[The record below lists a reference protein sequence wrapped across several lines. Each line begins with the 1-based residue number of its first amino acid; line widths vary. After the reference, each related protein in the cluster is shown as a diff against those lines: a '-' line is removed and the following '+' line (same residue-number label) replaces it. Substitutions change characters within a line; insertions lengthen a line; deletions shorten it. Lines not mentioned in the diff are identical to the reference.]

1 MLDKRTAE
9 NILKI
14 YEDAWVNQNPEKILS
29 IFTEDGIYHE
39 KVLEK
44 PFIGHDQIKQYWQS
58 KVVEEQSEIK
68 FKLLNYYI
76 DGDTIVAEWDASFYS
91 NEKKARIHIIEVAIM
106 EISENKIKSLREYWQ
121 SEVLPH
127 PAN

>member
-1 MLDKRTAE
+1 MIDKKTAE

-14 YEDAWVNQNPEKILS
+14 YEDAWVNQNPEKIIS
-29 IFTEDGIYHE
+29 IFTEDGVYHE

-44 PFIGHDQIKQYWQS
+44 PFIGHEQIKQYWQS
-58 KVVEEQSEIK
+58 KVVEEQSDIN

-76 DGDTIVAEWDASFYS
+76 DGDTIIAEWDASFYS

-106 EISENKIKSLREYWQ
+106 EISENKIRSLREYWQ
-121 SEVLPH
+121 SEVLP
-127 PAN
+127 PSTN